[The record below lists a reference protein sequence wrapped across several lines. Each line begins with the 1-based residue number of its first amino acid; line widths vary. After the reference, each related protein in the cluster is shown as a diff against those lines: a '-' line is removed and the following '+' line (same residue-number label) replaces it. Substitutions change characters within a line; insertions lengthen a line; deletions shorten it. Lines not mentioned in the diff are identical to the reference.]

1 MKTQNCMPRTST
13 YRAARRSSLLLA
25 LAIAV
30 GGLTP
35 TGVYANVKEP
45 STGESFT
52 DQKGDQ
58 ALLGVGV
65 RKKWGFKVYAI
76 GLYAEKDRAKAIK
89 HADYRGVV
97 AGQFKKTIEIRM
109 QRAVSASKIRDA
121 FEDALEESCAGVPE
135 YQRFLGYFQGELNK
149 GTVILLRTSGP
160 TLEVSI
166 DGVAK
171 PALTSPKLTGAL
183 LNVWLGPKPIDDDL
197 KESLVGRLG
206 AL

>member
-1 MKTQNCMPRTST
+1 MHTPKRPVRTS
-13 YRAARRSSLLLA
+13 SHLFLA

-35 TGVYANVKEP
+35 IGAFANVKEP

-76 GLYAEKDRAKAIK
+76 GLYADKDRARSIR
-89 HADYRGVV
+89 HNDYRGVV

-121 FEDALEESCAGVPE
+121 FEDALEESCGGLPE
-135 YQRFLGYFQGELNK
+135 YQKFLGYFQGELNK
-149 GTVILLRTSGP
+149 GTVILLRTNGS

-166 DGVAK
+166 DGVAR
-171 PALTSPKLTGAL
+171 PALNNARLTGAL

-197 KESLVGRLG
+197 KESLVARLG
-206 AL
+206 SL